1 MLFYCGF
8 LILFFVDRVSCSCL
22 TGVCLFGFAF
32 SSFVHPFVISR
43 KWESQR
49 ERRKTRNWVG
59 REVGKIWRTWR
70 RENMI
75 NAYCMIKRISLKYLY
90 FSAAIDKKGKY
101 THALICACNK
111 YLVGD
116 SGVFHGINNTACLPL
131 LPPAARG
138 RVEFKPSLILL
149 CSSEHLFTFLPSFLS
164 SSLFPSSLSL
174 FLSLHHLSLN
184 YTLLVFWIYF
194 ESNFHRIIPSG
205 ALFITLPDETWR
217 HNQIKLEARAVKQDS
232 RARCWRR

>member
-22 TGVCLFGFAF
+22 TGVCLFGFSF
-32 SSFVHPFVISR
+32 SCFIHPFVISR
-43 KWESQR
+43 EWESQR

-75 NAYCMIKRISLKYLY
+75 NAYYMIKRISLKYLY

-116 SGVFHGINNTACLPL
+116 SGVSHGINNTASLPL
-131 LPPAARG
+131 LPQAARG

-149 CSSEHLFTFLPSFLS
+149 CSSEHLFTFLSSFLS
-164 SSLFPSSLSL
+164 SSLPSFFPSTLSLSL
-174 FLSLHHLSLN
+174 SSPSL
-184 YTLLVFWIYF
+184 F
-194 ESNFHRIIPSG
+194 ELHIIG
-205 ALFITLPDETWR
+205 ILDMLW
-217 HNQIKLEARAVKQDS
+217 VKFSQKKS
-232 RARCWRR
+232 QVER